1 MTQAEADRLEA
12 YATRRG
18 VTKGEALRDALA
30 MLSVVTGPVDEAPPD
45 WRIAAQDAYERLGG
59 VPASRPTVADLGGPV
74 TELMPGQVSLA
85 PSRAERHLHKFV
97 QVPTTEYFVGGV
109 KQAHFECA
117 CGASKSDRVRA

>member
-1 MTQAEADRLEA
+1 MKRVNLGLPDSLLEKVDAARGEVPRERFLRGLIASALVEA
-12 YATRRG
+12 
-18 VTKGEALRDALA
+18 K
-30 MLSVVTGPVDEAPPD
+30 PD
-45 WRIAAQDAYERLGG
+45 WRAEAAEVYSGFSAQQ
-59 VPASRPTVADLGGPV
+59 PTVADLGGPV